1 MDRAIWLAQSALDKG
16 DWPVAA
22 VIVRE
27 GNILAQGQG
36 QTNSR
41 RDPTWHAELDALRTA
56 AAGRIDVSGAT
67 LYCTMEPCPM
77 CAWAIQ
83 LSGIKQVVLGAR
95 HADIRRTDL
104 GSYSLEAFA
113 ALMGYQLTLLEG
125 VRSAECIA
133 LRQRWGKDPVAPPNS
148 EV

>member
-1 MDRAIWLAQSALDKG
+1 MVTNAHEVWMDRAIWLAQSALDKG

-27 GNILAQGQG
+27 GIILAEGQG

-104 GSYSLEAFA
+104 
-113 ALMGYQLTLLEG
+113 
-125 VRSAECIA
+125 
-133 LRQRWGKDPVAPPNS
+133 
-148 EV
+148 